1 MDADTRASNPARPR
15 LVAPPGIRRID
26 VRTTIHAGHGSERFA
41 PFCSQVTNGQ
51 LYWGRVEPRGN
62 PRGLIGLAHFPIGRV
77 YAIDKDPG
85 YSDELEQVLVD
96 KIWPF
101 FQDLVSAPT
110 CVLELK

>member
-15 LVAPPGIRRID
+15 LVAPPGIRRFD

-77 YAIDKDPG
+77 HAIDKDPG
-85 YSDELEQVLVD
+85 YSDELEQVLAD

-110 CVLELK
+110 GVLELK